1 MSKQKAK
8 TVSKKRKAERV
19 IVLYG
24 LSEDKKPRA
33 AKFKET
39 DFKLARKA
47 AKLMGLT
54 VHEGPEATLA
64 KLGKPLP
71 TGRIYASGTGFV
83 PNVRRALYLDL
94 LTLMGVKPEEAQPE
108 RVLNLPADWEAIQE
122 GHVVLAQAES
132 ATDGWWETTCESV
145 EGDMLKLRACL
156 FPDVTVSRHR
166 TAVALLHTSAYK
178 PPEVAQDSPPGL
190 PRDWSELAAGQLVI
204 AQENDP
210 ADGYWE
216 ALIDKI
222 DGDTLTLHWRDFPN
236 LPKFKR
242 PRHAVA
248 LLNPVPP
255 TQA

>member
-1 MSKQKAK
+1 MSKKAK
-8 TVSKKRKAERV
+8 TVSKKSKAQRV
-19 IVLYG
+19 MVLYG
-24 LSEDKKPRA
+24 LGEDKKPRA
-33 AKFKET
+33 AKFKEG

-47 AKLMGLT
+47 AKVMGLT
-54 VHEGPEATLA
+54 VHEMPEAGLA
-64 KLGKPLP
+64 KLGRPLP
-71 TGRIYASGTGFV
+71 IGRIYASGSGFV
-83 PNVRRALYLDL
+83 PNVRRDLYLNL
-94 LTLMGVKPEEAQPE
+94 LTLLGVKPEEAQPE
-108 RVLNLPADWEAIQE
+108 RVLNLPANWEAIQE
-122 GHVVLAQAES
+122 GHVVLAQADS
-132 ATDGWWETTCESV
+132 AADGWWETTCEGV

-166 TAVALLHTSAYK
+166 TAVALLHTSAYV
-178 PPEVAQDSPPGL
+178 PPEAAQDTPPAL
-190 PRDWSELAAGQLVI
+190 PKDWSELAVGQLVI

-216 ALIDKI
+216 AIIDKI
-222 DGDTLTLHWRDFPN
+222 DGETLSLHWRDFQS

>member
-1 MSKQKAK
+1 MSKKAK
-8 TVSKKRKAERV
+8 TVSRKNKAERV
-19 IVLYG
+19 MVLYG
-24 LSEDKKPRA
+24 LGEDKKPRA
-33 AKFKET
+33 AKFKEA

-47 AKLMGLT
+47 AKLMGLS
-54 VHEGPEATLA
+54 VHEMPEAALA

-71 TGRIYASGTGFV
+71 VGRIYASGSGFV

-94 LTLMGVKPEEAQPE
+94 LTLLGVKPEEARPE
-108 RVLNLPADWEAIQE
+108 RVLNLPANWDAIE
-122 GHVVLAQAES
+122 KGHVVLAQADS
-132 ATDGWWETTCESV
+132 AANGWWETTCEGV

-156 FPDVTVSRHR
+156 FPDITVSRHR
-166 TAVALLHTSAYK
+166 TAVALLHTSAYR
-178 PPEVAQDSPPGL
+178 PPEASQDASPGL
-190 PRDWSELAAGQLVI
+190 PKDWSELSVGQLVI
-204 AQENDP
+204 AQENDA

-222 DGDTLTLHWRDFPN
+222 DGDTLTLHWRDFQS

>member
-1 MSKQKAK
+1 MSKKAK
-8 TVSKKRKAERV
+8 TVSKKSKAERV
-19 IVLYG
+19 MVLYG
-24 LSEDKKPRA
+24 LGEDKKPRA

-47 AKLMGLT
+47 AKLMGLI
-54 VHEGPEATLA
+54 VHEMPEVALA

-71 TGRIYASGTGFV
+71 AGRIYASGTGFV
-83 PNVRRALYLDL
+83 PNVRRDLYLNL
-94 LTLMGVKPEEAQPE
+94 LTLLGVKPEEAQPE
-108 RVLNLPADWEAIQE
+108 RVLNLPANWEAIQE
-122 GHVVLAQAES
+122 GHVVLAQADS
-132 ATDGWWETTCESV
+132 AANGWWETTCEAV

-178 PPEVAQDSPPGL
+178 PPEAIQDASPGL
-190 PRDWSELAAGQLVI
+190 PKDWSELAVGQLVI
-204 AQENDP
+204 ARENDP

-222 DGDTLTLHWRDFPN
+222 DGDTLTLHWRDFQS

>member
-1 MSKQKAK
+1 MSKKAK
-8 TVSKKRKAERV
+8 TVSKKSKAERV
-19 IVLYG
+19 MVLYG
-24 LSEDKKPRA
+24 FGDDKKPRA
-33 AKFKET
+33 AKFKEA
-39 DFKLARKA
+39 DFKLVRTA

-54 VHEGPEATLA
+54 VHEMPEAALT

-71 TGRIYASGTGFV
+71 AGRIYATGMGFV
-83 PNVRRALYLDL
+83 PNVRRDLYLNL
-94 LTLMGVKPEEAQPE
+94 LTLIGVKPEEAQPE
-108 RVLNLPADWEAIQE
+108 RLLNLPANWEAIE
-122 GHVVLAQAES
+122 KGHVVLAQADS
-132 ATDGWWETTCESV
+132 AADGWWEVEV
-145 EGDMLKLRACL
+145 LEAAEGDMLKLRACL

-178 PPEVAQDSPPGL
+178 PPEASKDAPPGL
-190 PRDWSELAAGQLVI
+190 PKDWSELAVGQLVI
-204 AQENDP
+204 AQENDA

-222 DGDTLTLHWRDFPN
+222 DGDTLTLHWRDFPA

>member
-1 MSKQKAK
+1 MSKKAK
-8 TVSKKRKAERV
+8 TVSKKRKVERV
-19 IVLYG
+19 MVLYG
-24 LSEDKKPRA
+24 LGDDKKPRA
-33 AKFKET
+33 AKFKEA

-54 VHEGPEATLA
+54 VHEMPEAALA

-71 TGRIYASGTGFV
+71 IGRIYASGTGFV
-83 PNVRRALYLDL
+83 PNVRRTLYLNL
-94 LTLMGVKPEEAQPE
+94 LTLLGVKPEEAQPE
-108 RVLNLPADWEAIQE
+108 RVLNLPANWEAIGT
-122 GHVVLAQAES
+122 GHVVLAQADS
-132 ATDGWWETTCESV
+132 AANGWWEV
-145 EGDMLKLRACL
+145 EVLEAAEDDMLKLRACL
-156 FPDVTVSRHR
+156 FPDITVSRHR

-178 PPEVAQDSPPGL
+178 PPEASQDAPPGL
-190 PRDWSELAAGQLVI
+190 PRDWSELAVGQLVI

-216 ALIDKI
+216 AIIDKI
-222 DGDTLTLHWRDFPN
+222 DGDTLSLHWRDFQS

-248 LLNPVPP
+248 LLNPIPP